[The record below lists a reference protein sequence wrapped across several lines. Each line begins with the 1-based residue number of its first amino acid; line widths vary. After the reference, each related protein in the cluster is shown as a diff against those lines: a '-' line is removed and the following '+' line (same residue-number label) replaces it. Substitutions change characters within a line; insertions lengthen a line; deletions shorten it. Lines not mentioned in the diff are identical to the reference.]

1 MRTFGVADKGGGSE
15 GSEMAKNLPNPSVPR
30 KWRHH
35 CEPLYSHTPPLVH
48 GFWAQYFVPRTFS
61 IASVVGAN
69 RSSLILILH
78 QCSMTNH
85 YFGIVYC
92 LYRLFS
98 IYWGTHPH
106 TRTPLCA
113 VFGHIFLS
121 PDNRAR
127 ARGMTVA
134 LYDVILPRQL
144 SRAAAAVNIWVGEMH
159 QCEPLAFP

>member
-1 MRTFGVADKGGGSE
+1 M
-15 GSEMAKNLPNPSVPR
+15 LPNPWSPAFQDNDIITANPCTVIPPR
-30 KWRHH
+30 ARFLSPIF
-35 CEPLYSHTPPLVH
+35 CPPNL
-48 GFWAQYFVPRTFS
+48 FNS
-61 IASVVGAN
+61 I
-69 RSSLILILH
+69 ILH

-85 YFGIVYC
+85 YFGIFYC

-113 VFGHIFLS
+113 VFGQIFLS

-144 SRAAAAVNIWVGEMH
+144 SRAAAAVNIFMVGEMH

>member
-1 MRTFGVADKGGGSE
+1 
-15 GSEMAKNLPNPSVPR
+15 
-30 KWRHH
+30 
-35 CEPLYSHTPPLVH
+35 
-48 GFWAQYFVPRTFS
+48 
-61 IASVVGAN
+61 
-69 RSSLILILH
+69 
-78 QCSMTNH
+78 MTNH